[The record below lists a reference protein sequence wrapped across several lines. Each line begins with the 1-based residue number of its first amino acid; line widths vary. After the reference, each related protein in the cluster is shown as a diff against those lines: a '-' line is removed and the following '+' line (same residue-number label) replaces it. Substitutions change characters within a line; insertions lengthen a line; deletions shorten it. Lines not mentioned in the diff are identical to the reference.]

1 MSRVSRYTVDVDDRG
16 EWGGMA
22 GGEGEGEGE
31 GEMENVQFIWRAV
44 EEIAGE
50 MCDDTRQRPR
60 AK

>member
-31 GEMENVQFIWRAV
+31 GEISDSRRRRDM
-44 EEIAGE
+44 AGD
-50 MCDDTRQRPR
+50 MCNN
-60 AK
+60 